1 MRSERGASPKFYDK
15 LEKIKQEYKSENTNE
30 KHEREVTK
38 GVWRMPWLS
47 EAKKDVTSCDKLRSG
62 ANIRLPVDIRMEES
76 GYCN

>member
-47 EAKKDVTSCDKLRSG
+47 EAKKDVISCDKPWVG
-62 ANIRLPVDIRMEES
+62 ANS
-76 GYCN
+76 H